1 MAGGD
6 DVANTVPGEA
16 WAEFRKFVGGIAARQ
31 QIENTFKGSSRESA
45 ERRSAAND
53 SEEFVESD
61 LEARLVFFLF
71 DHVVNG
77 YDEPPVLDMQMMN
90 PVDEQRPVAQIA
102 ILGLIVVGVK
112 LVDAGFGA
120 SVATGL
126 ALLLAAWLPASIA
139 VLGLEG
145 NAAKAVYPV
154 LLLRFIKG
162 LGPAYLLVLALV
174 AAYALCLTLV
184 VRLEFWLPVATAMA
198 MFATLSVY
206 SVLGG
211 AIYERRD
218 ALGIEPFQSPER
230 TAARA
235 RELELRQDQLAV
247 DAAYDQTRIGAHA
260 NAWRLLQDW
269 LDSRGGAIEDYR
281 WLCDRVANWPDAR
294 YPTRLTQEY
303 VARLL
308 ALKRTGEALDVVTA
322 RLRLDP
328 GFRPAAAAATLQLAR
343 MAAVGGA
350 PRTARTLLADFAQRY
365 PGDPNVP
372 SALSL
377 ARERG
382 LMH

>member
-1 MAGGD
+1 
-6 DVANTVPGEA
+6 
-16 WAEFRKFVGGIAARQ
+16 
-31 QIENTFKGSSRESA
+31 
-45 ERRSAAND
+45 
-53 SEEFVESD
+53 
-61 LEARLVFFLF
+61 
-71 DHVVNG
+71 
-77 YDEPPVLDMQMMN
+77 
-90 PVDEQRPVAQIA
+90 
-102 ILGLIVVGVK
+102 
-112 LVDAGFGA
+112 
-120 SVATGL
+120 
-126 ALLLAAWLPASIA
+126 
-139 VLGLEG
+139 
-145 NAAKAVYPV
+145 
-154 LLLRFIKG
+154 
-162 LGPAYLLVLALV
+162 
-174 AAYALCLTLV
+174 
-184 VRLEFWLPVATAMA
+184 
-198 MFATLSVY
+198 
-206 SVLGG
+206 LGG

>member
-1 MAGGD
+1 
-6 DVANTVPGEA
+6 V
-16 WAEFRKFVGGIAARQ
+16 VGGFTLGLYLAAKAGLAGLPLA
-31 QIENTFKGSSRESA
+31 ILLASWFFKYA
-45 ERRSAAND
+45 YI
-53 SEEFVESD
+53 
-61 LEARLVFFLF
+61 LF

-102 ILGLIVVGVK
+102 ILGLIGVGVK

>member
-1 MAGGD
+1 
-6 DVANTVPGEA
+6 V
-16 WAEFRKFVGGIAARQ
+16 VGGFTLGLYLAAKAGLAGLPLA
-31 QIENTFKGSSRESA
+31 ILLASWFFKYA
-45 ERRSAAND
+45 YI
-53 SEEFVESD
+53 
-61 LEARLVFFLF
+61 LF

-198 MFATLSVY
+198 MFATL
-206 SVLGG
+206 
-211 AIYERRD
+211 
-218 ALGIEPFQSPER
+218 
-230 TAARA
+230 
-235 RELELRQDQLAV
+235 
-247 DAAYDQTRIGAHA
+247 
-260 NAWRLLQDW
+260 
-269 LDSRGGAIEDYR
+269 
-281 WLCDRVANWPDAR
+281 
-294 YPTRLTQEY
+294 
-303 VARLL
+303 
-308 ALKRTGEALDVVTA
+308 
-322 RLRLDP
+322 
-328 GFRPAAAAATLQLAR
+328 
-343 MAAVGGA
+343 
-350 PRTARTLLADFAQRY
+350 
-365 PGDPNVP
+365 
-372 SALSL
+372 
-377 ARERG
+377 
-382 LMH
+382 

>member
-1 MAGGD
+1 MFTIPTGGRNLPRYLRHMLRPARDGAAG
-6 DVANTVPGEA
+6 V
-16 WAEFRKFVGGIAARQ
+16 VGGFTLGLYLAAKAGLAGLPLA
-31 QIENTFKGSSRESA
+31 ILLASWFFKYA
-45 ERRSAAND
+45 YI
-53 SEEFVESD
+53 
-61 LEARLVFFLF
+61 LF

-120 SVATGL
+120 RVATGL
-126 ALLLAAWLPASIA
+126 ALFLAAWLPASIA

-154 LLLRFIKG
+154 LLVRMIKG

-235 RELELRQDQLAV
+235 RELELRQDQRAV

-350 PRTARTLLADFAQRY
+350 PRTARTLLADFAQHY

>member
-1 MAGGD
+1 MFTIPTGGRNLPRYLRHMLRPARGGAAG
-6 DVANTVPGEA
+6 V
-16 WAEFRKFVGGIAARQ
+16 VGGFTLGLYLAAKAGLAGLPLA
-31 QIENTFKGSSRESA
+31 ILLASWFFKYA
-45 ERRSAAND
+45 YI
-53 SEEFVESD
+53 
-61 LEARLVFFLF
+61 LF

-328 GFRPAAAAATLQLAR
+328 GFRPAAAAATLQLVR